1 MPKKE
6 VFLISLEMAFVNT
19 TPIDPAVTDNG
30 LSLAGML
37 LVATPM
43 LGGTPF
49 GQSLIYMCSHT
60 PDEGAMGLVVNKR
73 LPRPDFDDL
82 LEQLQIEPVPPVRR
96 IGLCAGGPVEEGHG
110 LVLHSADWSGMDSL
124 RVTDNMV
131 VTSSMDVLQDIA
143 SGGGPQDALL
153 AMGHAGWSAG
163 QLEQEIVQHDAWFV
177 VPATRELIFGMDH
190 TVKWRRAL
198 ASINID
204 PARMTGQTGR
214 A

>member
-1 MPKKE
+1 MTKKE
-6 VFLISLEMAFVNT
+6 VFLISLGMAFVNIT
-19 TPIDPAVTDNG
+19 HPDPAVMDNS

-43 LGGTPF
+43 LGGTLF
-49 GQSLIYMCSHT
+49 GQSLIYLCSHT
-60 PDEGAMGLVVNKR
+60 PDGGAMGLVINKR

-82 LEQLQIEPVPPVRR
+82 LEQLQIEPVPPMRR

-110 LVLHSADWSGMDSL
+110 LVLHSADWSGQDSM
-124 RVTDNMV
+124 RITDNV
-131 VTSSMDVLQDIA
+131 ALTSSMDVLQDIA
-143 SGGGPQDALL
+143 SGGGPRDALL

-163 QLEQEIVQHDAWFV
+163 QLEQEILQHDAWLV

-204 PARMTGQTGR
+204 PARMSGQTGH

>member
-1 MPKKE
+1 
-6 VFLISLEMAFVNT
+6 MAFANLT
-19 TPIDPAVTDNG
+19 QPAPSVMDNG

-43 LGGTPF
+43 LGGTLF
-49 GQSLIYMCSHT
+49 GQSLIYICSHT
-60 PDEGAMGLVVNKR
+60 PDGGAMGLVINKR

-82 LEQLQIEPVPPVRR
+82 LEQLQIEPVPPARR

-110 LVLHSADWSGMDSL
+110 LVLHSAEWSGQDSL
-124 RVTDNMV
+124 RITDNV
-131 VTSSMDVLQDIA
+131 ALTSSMDVLQDIA
-143 SGGGPQDALL
+143 QGGGPQDALL
-153 AMGHAGWSAG
+153 AMGHAGWAAG
-163 QLEQEIVQHDAWFV
+163 QLEQEILQHDAWLV

-204 PARMTGQTGR
+204 PARLSGQTGH